1 MVIGVDLDGV
11 VADFNTAYIELVP
24 KLTGRNLFP
33 AGYTKDD
40 ITTWSYPETFGYTN
54 KEISAVWKWIGQD
67 DEFWFNLKPLE
78 GAEDFLEK
86 LAYEEM
92 AAPHDIYFITSRV
105 GYDVKRQSE
114 EWLVQHGWGG
124 GFAPTVL
131 ISYEKGLCCKALKIN
146 AYIDD
151 KNENCEQVLSESP
164 KTLCYMLARPWNS
177 LEAVTCAGNI
187 IRADNLVEFM
197 EGLWHGK

>member
-1 MVIGVDLDGV
+1 MVAIFDGIL
-11 VADFNTAYIELVP
+11 ADFNSAYIQLVR
-24 KLTGRNLFP
+24 KLTGRDLFP
-33 AGYTKDD
+33 QGYNKD
-40 ITTWSYPETFGYTN
+40 IIETWSYPESFGYT
-54 KEISAVWKWIGQD
+54 KDEISGVWDWIARD

-114 EWLVQHGWGG
+114 GWLREHGWGT
-124 GFAPTVL
+124 ACDPTVL
-131 ISYEKGLCCKALKIN
+131 ISSEKGLCCKALKIN

-151 KNENCEQVLSESP
+151 KNENCEQVLLESP

-187 IRADNLVEFM
+187 MRADNLVEFM
-197 EGLWHGK
+197 EGIWHGK